1 MHYVLQFVFDGTQY
15 SAGIDQSYDQVVNV
29 CHDVRPVHKHK
40 KLDSKKSP
48 LFFFPGTFS
57 TGCGVLCV
65 KILGYMQIIQFAW
78 VCEMYT
84 ISIIPLLVDS
94 GLV

>member
-1 MHYVLQFVFDGTQY
+1 MHYVLQFVFGGTQY

-48 LFFFPGTFS
+48 LFFFNGIFLA
-57 TGCGVLCV
+57 GYGV
-65 KILGYMQIIQFAW
+65 
-78 VCEMYT
+78 VCKNFLAYANDT
-84 ISIIPLLVDS
+84 ICM
-94 GLV
+94 GM